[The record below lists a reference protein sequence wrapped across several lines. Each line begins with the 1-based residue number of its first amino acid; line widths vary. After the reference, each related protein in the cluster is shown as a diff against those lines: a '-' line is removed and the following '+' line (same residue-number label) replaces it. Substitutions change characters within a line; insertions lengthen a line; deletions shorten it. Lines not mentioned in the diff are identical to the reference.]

1 MSMSPEDLPGSRAC
15 VGCHGLTF
23 RSRGD
28 GLCPRCAFNAESLIE
43 QVELDALDR
52 DLSLMTQFEAYYQAR
67 SERREGPP
75 LVAAPA
81 PTLPAAR
88 VRDAARPR
96 RPFAG
101 MEPFSLVDD
110 ARTHRDDVDAPR
122 DFHRRRPA

>member
-1 MSMSPEDLPGSRAC
+1 MSMTPEDLPGSRAC

-52 DLSLMTQFEAYYQAR
+52 DLQLLTQFEAYYQAR
-67 SERREGPP
+67 AERRSRSTSTTG
-75 LVAAPA
+75 
-81 PTLPAAR
+81 
-88 VRDAARPR
+88 DATCASNLR

-101 MEPFSLVDD
+101 MEPFSLFDD
-110 ARTHRDDVDAPR
+110 AGAANVSADRVE
-122 DFHRRRPA
+122 RRRPA